1 MEVKPMD
8 KLAKQLKTDAAL
20 IDVQVSDELDR
31 RITASLHGITP
42 EKPEKP
48 KASAVRQRPATFW
61 WASSLTGIAAAL
73 LVIAIINSESQPVDD
88 PVAQV
93 AGTSPVP
100 VVTTPTIDWKAESA
114 MLTQP
119 LQRELED
126 LQSDLKKAEEKVK
139 RDIGL

>member
-1 MEVKPMD
+1 MD
-8 KLAKQLKTDAAL
+8 KLAEQLKSDAAA

-31 RITASLHGITP
+31 RITASLRGIQPETDAVTP
-42 EKPEKP
+42 
-48 KASAVRQRPATFW
+48 VRQRPAAFW

-73 LVIAIINSESQPVDD
+73 VVIAFINSHSQVGSTPEPIAEVL
-88 PVAQV
+88 PNM
-93 AGTSPVP
+93 SPVLVP
-100 VVTTPTIDWKAESA
+100 TTPTIDLKTESA
-114 MLTQP
+114 MLTRP

>member
-1 MEVKPMD
+1 MD
-8 KLAKQLKTDAAL
+8 KLAKQLKTDAAM

-31 RITASLHGITP
+31 RITASLHGVTP
-42 EKPEKP
+42 EKPIEP
-48 KASAVRQRPATFW
+48 KAPAVGQRPAAFW

-73 LVIAIINSESQPVDD
+73 VLIAIINSRSQPVDS

-100 VVTTPTIDWKAESA
+100 SVTTPTINWKAESA
-114 MLTQP
+114 MLTEP

>member
-1 MEVKPMD
+1 MD
-8 KLAKQLKTDAAL
+8 KLAKQLKTDAAM

-31 RITASLHGITP
+31 RITASLHGVTP
-42 EKPEKP
+42 EKTEESRTP
-48 KASAVRQRPATFW
+48 AVGRRPAVFW

-73 LVIAIINSESQPVDD
+73 LLIAIFNSQSQPVDD

-100 VVTTPTIDWKAESA
+100 LVTTPMIDWKAESA
-114 MLTQP
+114 MLTEP